1 MQKVIISEL
10 KPTNGRKSFG
20 HKAKL
25 IYNPDNRAHYL
36 RSYDT
41 TVAGY
46 VKGKIHRY
54 SGHQS
59 NTTSRHLRSFFDC
72 CGVSMTIK
80 EFYALKWEKCPVLA
94 I

>member
-1 MQKVIISEL
+1 MAKAIISEL

-25 IYNPDNRAHYL
+25 IYNPDNMAHYL

-54 SGHQS
+54 SDYRS
-59 NTTSRHLRSFFDC
+59 ATTWNHLLAFFEC
-72 CGVSMTIK
+72 FGVKMKTAD
-80 EFYALKWEKCPVLA
+80 FYALKVETAPALA